1 MAKDPSRTA
10 RSRLTFE
17 LSRQTGL
24 RRTPSSA
31 RLSTNGA
38 QEAKGQIKLNHLIF
52 TKMRKEEVRLTQV
65 YRINGRLVVADSIE
79 GAINIYREWMTPGCP
94 DINNVERMG
103 NDSYSCVGNEALMY
117 SESSALAEELKQVYD
132 MNNELEARLKEVTAQ
147 LIDLQQA
154 NCAAGK

>member
-1 MAKDPSRTA
+1 
-10 RSRLTFE
+10 
-17 LSRQTGL
+17 
-24 RRTPSSA
+24 
-31 RLSTNGA
+31 
-38 QEAKGQIKLNHLIF
+38 
-52 TKMRKEEVRLTQV
+52 MRKLYVRLTQV

-117 SESSALAEELKQVYD
+117 SESSALAEELEQVHAKNY
-132 MNNELEARLKEVTAQ
+132 ELEARLKEVTAQ

-154 NCAAGK
+154 SCAAGK

>member
-1 MAKDPSRTA
+1 MK
-10 RSRLTFE
+10 
-17 LSRQTGL
+17 
-24 RRTPSSA
+24 
-31 RLSTNGA
+31 
-38 QEAKGQIKLNHLIF
+38 
-52 TKMRKEEVRLTQV
+52 KEEVRLTQV

-117 SESSALAEELKQVYD
+117 SESSALAEELKQVHD